1 MGEYGITLAFK
12 NNQTMVVREKEKG
25 WIQSKKEEV
34 GIGEIFKAGEFNAIL
49 LRQGWDHRL
58 AQKRNTVKIRSS
70 KFLFSHN

>member
-1 MGEYGITLAFK
+1 MLAFK

-49 LRQGWDHRL
+49 LRQG
-58 AQKRNTVKIRSS
+58 
-70 KFLFSHN
+70 